1 MCHQKENVRRNAAG
15 CQTNIKTC
23 TYITVALSMS
33 HGIQIE
39 HLLQLRSSVIG
50 SLGNDESWEM
60 IHNRRM
66 NSYFGF
72 FDAFSIG
79 CEHKQINI
87 NL

>member
-1 MCHQKENVRRNAAG
+1 
-15 CQTNIKTC
+15 
-23 TYITVALSMS
+23 MS
-33 HGIQIE
+33 YGIQIE
-39 HLLQLRSSVIG
+39 HILQLRSSVIG

-72 FDAFSIG
+72 FGAFSIG
-79 CEHKQINI
+79 FEQKQIKI

>member
-1 MCHQKENVRRNAAG
+1 
-15 CQTNIKTC
+15 
-23 TYITVALSMS
+23 MS

-39 HLLQLRSSVIG
+39 HLQMRSSVIG

-60 IHNRRM
+60 IHNMHM
-66 NSYFGF
+66 NSYFEF
-72 FDAFSIG
+72 FGAFSIG